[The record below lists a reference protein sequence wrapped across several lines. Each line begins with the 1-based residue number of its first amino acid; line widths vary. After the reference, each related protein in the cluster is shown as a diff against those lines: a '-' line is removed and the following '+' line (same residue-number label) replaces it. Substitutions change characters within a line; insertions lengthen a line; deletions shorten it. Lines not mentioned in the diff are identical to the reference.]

1 MGGGGVGWEVGGV
14 GLLEPKH
21 GTASSP
27 AKGAL
32 KASFSTRTRKDL
44 KQFAREPPVGR
55 PTHHKTRHL
64 QFCTWLLELGSQATF
79 STPHPPANQ
88 LNSRLNRHANRP
100 REGASKGA
108 REGGQPGPCSQLP
121 LTSFCGCP
129 PLGRG
134 RVDARVSVS
143 RVRLRVLA
151 RY

>member
-64 QFCTWLLELGSQATF
+64 QFCTWLLELGSQAICN
-79 STPHPPANQ
+79 SNQ

-108 REGGQPGPCSQLP
+108 REGGQPGPCSHLP
-121 LTSFCGCP
+121 NCH
-129 PLGRG
+129 
-134 RVDARVSVS
+134 
-143 RVRLRVLA
+143 
-151 RY
+151 